1 MLVEQKKCDNC
12 GGTLVFVGNDRWQCI
27 YCKTIYI
34 ESQPLQTSTN
44 VKTISVQQVYK
55 YIEELKK
62 RAAEKENDNI
72 VLRSGDIHKELGLTS
87 RMPTVCA
94 AMRKAMRDGD
104 AILHQTPSGN
114 SSTLLI
120 KYSIK

>member
-1 MLVEQKKCDNC
+1 MKILIAASNMVHINN
-12 GGTLVFVGNDRWQCI
+12 FHR
-27 YCKTIYI
+27 
-34 ESQPLQTSTN
+34 P
-44 VKTISVQQVYK
+44 

-94 AMRKAMRDGD
+94 AMRKAMSDGD

-120 KYSIK
+120 NYSIK